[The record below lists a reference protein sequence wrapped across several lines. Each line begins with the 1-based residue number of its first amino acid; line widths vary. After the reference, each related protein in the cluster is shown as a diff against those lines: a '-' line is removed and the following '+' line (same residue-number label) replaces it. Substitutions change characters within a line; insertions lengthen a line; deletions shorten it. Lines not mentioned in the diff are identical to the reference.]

1 MMTQV
6 LHWEVKTS
14 DFLGFSEAAAES
26 PKIMVTGECR
36 EQGKV
41 EREWDLGP
49 RGLDAML
56 RNSDLTL

>member
-1 MMTQV
+1 MKP
-6 LHWEVKTS
+6 LFGKWI
-14 DFLGFSEAAAES
+14 D
-26 PKIMVTGECR
+26 MVTGECR

-56 RNSDLTL
+56 IICSEGSLPLQDFSEFLSQF

>member
-1 MMTQV
+1 MKQQGK
-6 LHWEVKTS
+6 WI
-14 DFLGFSEAAAES
+14 D
-26 PKIMVTGECR
+26 MVTGECR